1 MSPNAKNRDFGY
13 AHEPCNQPTA
23 DESLD
28 QTFSRHVDLLLDKQ
42 LAAIFLVLDYET
54 DVGT

>member
-1 MSPNAKNRDFGY
+1 MCLNAKNRDFGY